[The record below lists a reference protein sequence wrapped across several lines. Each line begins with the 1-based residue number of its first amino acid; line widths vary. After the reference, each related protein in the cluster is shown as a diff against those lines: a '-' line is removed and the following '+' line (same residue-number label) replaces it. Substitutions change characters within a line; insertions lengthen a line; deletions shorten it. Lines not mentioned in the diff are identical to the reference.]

1 MRNTKTRDSKNVTRK
16 PNKVRRASL
25 CAVSRGMECS
35 EFRNWLLV

>member
-1 MRNTKTRDSKNVTRK
+1 MRNTQMRETTKVTRN

-35 EFRNWLLV
+35 EFANRLLI